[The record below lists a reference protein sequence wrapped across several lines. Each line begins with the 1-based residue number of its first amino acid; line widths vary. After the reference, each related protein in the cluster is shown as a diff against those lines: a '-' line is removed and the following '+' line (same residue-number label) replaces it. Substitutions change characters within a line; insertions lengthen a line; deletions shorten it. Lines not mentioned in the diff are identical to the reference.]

1 MISQRYD
8 IEMKKRT
15 VDFLNFMGRFWKYMS
30 WDFNENL
37 VMEKLTIVNESHNI
51 INIIYDDQS

>member
-1 MISQRYD
+1 
-8 IEMKKRT
+8 
-15 VDFLNFMGRFWKYMS
+15 MS

-37 VMEKLTIVNESHNI
+37 VMEKSTIVNESHNI